1 MMYATVVLVAASVT
15 TASAQANRDAK
26 ASQLLDVMLEVNGAY
41 DTDASQDLTFPS
53 PIPGQ
58 IQPQGYSAWGVGS
71 LNYVRRYARAEL
83 QAVASSAVRYLADF
97 QEFHSVMHTG
107 GVSIVTSLPSRFGLK
122 ANASLAYSPSYLYSL
137 FPTLPSASDAQPVL
151 DYSDPYDLDPSSS
164 YSSSSSIELERRL
177 SRRSS
182 ISVLANFSN
191 TNFSNESAAEIPTV
205 PTEITTRPD
214 LTVYSIG
221 GRFSRNISRDN
232 ALTAGYTYT
241 TGEFGYRLGRT
252 TASHSINVGF
262 NTSRPVSGSRRV
274 TLSVSVG
281 GSAVDVPEEAAQFGA
296 VRQYRGDA
304 EVSASYPISRTWQLR
319 GSYTRGLQYVG
330 GLPRPVFAD
339 GFTGEVNGRVLR
351 RIDVLGRASR
361 AAGQSVVTRET
372 LLDTYTSEL
381 KVMYLVT
388 RQLSAYVDYIHYM
401 FDSGGELDTPQI
413 PLVTG
418 IPADLKRDT
427 IHVGLSWQVPA
438 FRK

>member
-1 MMYATVVLVAASVT
+1 MYATVVLVAASVT
-15 TASAQANRDAK
+15 IASAQANRDAM

-41 DTDASQDLTFPS
+41 DSDAAQDVAFPS
-53 PIPGQ
+53 LGQ
-58 IQPQGYSAWGVGS
+58 LQPQGYSAWGVGS
-71 LNYVRRYARAEL
+71 LNYIHRYARGEL
-83 QAVASSAVRYLADF
+83 QAVASSAVRYLPDF

-107 GVSIVTSLPSRFGLK
+107 GVSIATSLPKRFGLK
-122 ANASLAYSPSYLYSL
+122 ANAGLAYSPSYLYSL

-164 YSSSSSIELERRL
+164 YSSTSSIELERRI

-182 ISVLANFSN
+182 ISVVTDFAN
-191 TNFSNESAAEIPTV
+191 TNFSNESAAEIPEI

-232 ALTAGYTYT
+232 ALSVGYTYR
-241 TGEFGYRLGRT
+241 TGEFGYRVGRT
-252 TASHSINVGF
+252 TASHSINF
-262 NTSRPVSGSRRV
+262 STNISRRV
-274 TLSVSVG
+274 SASRRVDFSLSVG
-281 GSAVDVPEEAAQFGA
+281 GTAVDVPEESAQFGA
-296 VRQYRGDA
+296 VRQYRFDA
-304 EVSASYPISRTWQLR
+304 EVSASYPISRTGALR
-319 GSYTRGLQYVG
+319 GSYSRGLQYVA

-339 GFTGEVNGRVLR
+339 GFTGEFNGRVLR
-351 RIDVLGRASR
+351 RIDILARVSR
-361 AAGQSVVTRET
+361 AAGQSVVTRDS

-381 KVMYLVT
+381 KVTYLVT
-388 RQLSAYVDYIHYM
+388 RELSAYVDYIHYV

-413 PLVTG
+413 PLVRG
-418 IPADLKRDT
+418 IPVDLKRDS